1 MGRHERPH
9 PRYSRMIQRTL
20 PAVRRALATILR
32 ISARAAH
39 RARVALVLALLI
51 PLPTVAVAMFA
62 PGSASAA
69 LPMTAQEVHWLRA
82 SVDGRRLPDPR
93 HVSPGGVARFFAA
106 LPPWAAQALA
116 SRFPEVVG
124 NLDGAPIAL
133 RYAANAR
140 VLAKAEPEFRAW
152 DTPDRH
158 FLAFDQRDT
167 GRAVEVVGD
176 LATATRVAVLV
187 PGVGNDIEN
196 FDRPPGPHRNRAPA
210 VWARSL
216 YDQAEHE
223 QPGARVAVIAW
234 LGYQPPADLGR
245 EAAREEL
252 ARTGAVALER
262 FVGGL
267 KAQRPSAEVT
277 VVGHSYGSVVVGLAA
292 HALPSSVTDLVAV
305 GSPGMGVERAA
316 DLHTRATVWAG
327 RSPDDWI
334 SDVPDV
340 QVLGVGHGTEPVD
353 PGFGA
358 RVFGTEGVH
367 DHDEYF
373 NPGTESLRNMAWIVL
388 NHGSN
393 VA

>member
-1 MGRHERPH
+1 
-9 PRYSRMIQRTL
+9 MIRRAV
-20 PAVRRALATILR
+20 PAARRALAAALT

-39 RARVALVLALLI
+39 RTRVALVLALLI

-62 PGSASAA
+62 PGEASAA

-93 HVSPGGVARFFAA
+93 SATPARVGRFFAA
-106 LPPWAAQALA
+106 LPSWAAQSLA
-116 SRFPEVVG
+116 TKFPEVVG
-124 NLDGAPIAL
+124 NLDGAPVAL

-140 VLAKAEPEFRAW
+140 VMAAADPEYRAW
-152 DTPDRH
+152 DTPGRH
-158 FLAFDQRDT
+158 FLAFDPRGT

-176 LATATRVAVLV
+176 LATADRIAVLV
-187 PGVGNDIEN
+187 PGVGNNIRV

-216 YDQAEHE
+216 YEQAEQQ
-223 QPGARVAVIAW
+223 QPGAKLAVVAW

-252 ARTGAVALER
+252 ARTGADALDR
-262 FVGGL
+262 FVAGL
-267 KAQRPSAEVT
+267 AVARPGATVS
-277 VVGHSYGSVVVGLAA
+277 VVGHSYGSVVAGLAA
-292 HALPSSVTDLVAV
+292 RALPASVTDLVAV
-305 GSPGMGVERAA
+305 GSPGMGVDRAA
-316 DLHTRATVWAG
+316 DLHTQARVWAG

-334 SDVPDV
+334 ADVPDV
-340 QVLGVGHGTEPVD
+340 QVLGVGHGTEPAD

-358 RVFGTEGVH
+358 RVFGTAGVH
-367 DHDEYF
+367 DHDEYL
-373 NPGTESLRNMAWIVL
+373 NPGTESLRNIAWIVL
-388 NHGSN
+388 NRGSN